1 MEGFLSCFG
10 KAKPWIFFHSVP
22 GEDRAADPG
31 TAMSWRILGVCGL
44 PKSNEGDKFFPL
56 SHPGPKFLF
65 LHGCSK
71 LFDSEHKSCLLNY
84 ETFYGFALTQLQ
96 LQLLPVFMV
105 CLQFFTDKEPECTLL
120 MIYKYSLIPL
130 MFRSSLRNIPVPG
143 YVNVYFYPCSATFSQ
158 PQDWKCERTRDDLTC
173 HKMSNKMSVCLIS
186 LPDN

>member
-56 SHPGPKFLF
+56 SHPRPKFLF

-96 LQLLPVFMV
+96 LLPVFMV

-120 MIYKYSLIPL
+120 MIYKYSLIPP
-130 MFRSSLRNIPVPG
+130 MFRSSLRYIPVSG
-143 YVNVYFYPCSATFSQ
+143 YVNVYFYPCSVTFSL